1 MLQCIGKFRTCRL
14 QYSLVIGEADDSV
27 AFRHGEQHRHAV
39 VEHDDRFRSARRFHM
54 VLFGPC
60 DRGACQVGRV
70 GHVERHAGLAARFV
84 VASQGVHCVTSGELG
99 RSESFDEHASDQ
111 IAVFLHAFEYRV

>member
-1 MLQCIGKFRTCRL
+1 
-14 QYSLVIGEADDSV
+14 
-27 AFRHGEQHRHAV
+27 
-39 VEHDDRFRSARRFHM
+39 M

-60 DRGACQVGRV
+60 DRGACQIGRV

-84 VASQGVHCVTSGELG
+84 VARARRPTVSRPANWA